1 LDIIPPNLPPPEDN
15 RLGGFLLRLETGAVA
30 VVLLALLAAVSA
42 AGAAFP
48 VEMKDD
54 RGVALKLS
62 SAPRRLV
69 SLAPSL
75 TEIVFLLGQENKLV
89 GVTRYCNYPPRA
101 GALPKIG
108 GIADPDIER
117 VVAAAPDLVLC
128 TTDGNPKEKVKAIEE
143 MGIPCFAVAPQDL
156 SGVYA
161 AIERVGALLGVAEK
175 ARREAGYL
183 RSRADRAARKSRGP
197 VPNVLFAV
205 STSPIIAAGKGTFMD
220 ELLVLAGGK
229 NAASPFSGRYP
240 RLTVEDLLAGKPDI
254 IFIAAMA
261 GVESFSPDVARW
273 KEIPAFRDGQVVS
286 LDGDIVTRPGPRMVA
301 ALEEV
306 SRVLAAWRER
316 RRPAETERKKR

>member
-1 LDIIPPNLPPPEDN
+1 M
-15 RLGGFLLRLETGAVA
+15 RLETCAAA
-30 VVLLALLAAVSA
+30 VVLLAHLVAVSA
-42 AGAAFP
+42 AGAAYP
-48 VEMKDD
+48 VDMKDD
-54 RGVALKLS
+54 RGIAVKLS

-101 GALPKIG
+101 ETLPKIG

-117 VVAAAPDLVLC
+117 IVAAAPDLVLC
-128 TTDGNPKEKVKAIEE
+128 TTDGNPKEKVRAIEE

-161 AIERVGALLGVAEK
+161 AIERVGALLGVAGK
-175 ARREAGYL
+175 ARREAGAL
-183 RSRADRAARKSRGP
+183 RARADRAAKKSGGP
-197 VPNVLFAV
+197 VPSVLFAV
-205 STSPIIAAGKGTFMD
+205 STSPVIAAGKGTFMD
-220 ELLVLAGGK
+220 ELLILAGGK
-229 NAASPFSGRYP
+229 NAASRFSGRYP
-240 RLTVEDLLAGKPDI
+240 RLTVEDLLSGKPDI

-261 GVESFSPDVARW
+261 GVERFSPDVTRW
-273 KEIPAFRDGQVVS
+273 KEIPAFRDGEVVS

-306 SRVLAAWRER
+306 SRVLSAWRER
-316 RRPAETERKKR
+316 RRAAEAETERGKR